1 MLRGYLMKNNSGK
14 IRKTAK
20 LIFIVGCV
28 YAVITF
34 ISFITTISSY
44 LSQGYPLFEVFKYLF
59 ASQLLPTVVQ
69 PFVLISGI
77 AYIASCVAD
86 LFENQE
92 HAHAVLEELKN
103 SPVAAPAV
111 QAEEAVEEVLEE
123 TEELPE
129 TVEEVTETAEAE
141 AEVEEVAEI
150 AEAEPEVEEAAV
162 ISEETEAAEEAED
175 DAVMIAEE
183 PEEDAI
189 EVEIDDVV
197 EEEPEEEKE
206 LAFKTDVFGIT
217 TIGIKVEL
225 GEEEDTDEEILESLD
240 LNPAEIEIN
249 VLKNGIT
256 NISTKEPVVNVD
268 MNKKGIFTVSR
279 IK

>member
-1 MLRGYLMKNNSGK
+1 MKNNSGK

-44 LSQGYPLFEVFKYLF
+44 LSQGYPLFDVFKYLF

-103 SPVAAPAV
+103 SPVAVPAV

-129 TVEEVTETAEAE
+129 TVEEVTETAEVEEVAE
-141 AEVEEVAEI
+141 AAEVEEVAEV
-150 AEAEPEVEEAAV
+150 AEAEPEVEEADV
-162 ISEETEAAEEAED
+162 IPEETEAED

-217 TIGIKVEL
+217 TIGIKEEL
-225 GEEEDTDEEILESLD
+225 GEEEDTDDEILESLD

>member
-86 LFENQE
+86 LFE
-92 HAHAVLEELKN
+92 
-103 SPVAAPAV
+103 PVPLMV
-111 QAEEAVEEVLEE
+111 
-123 TEELPE
+123 PF
-129 TVEEVTETAEAE
+129 
-141 AEVEEVAEI
+141 I
-150 AEAEPEVEEAAV
+150 R
-162 ISEETEAAEEAED
+162 
-175 DAVMIAEE
+175 
-183 PEEDAI
+183 
-189 EVEIDDVV
+189 
-197 EEEPEEEKE
+197 
-206 LAFKTDVFGIT
+206 
-217 TIGIKVEL
+217 
-225 GEEEDTDEEILESLD
+225 D
-240 LNPAEIEIN
+240 LNTN
-249 VLKNGIT
+249 V
-256 NISTKEPVVNVD
+256 SH
-268 MNKKGIFTVSR
+268 
-279 IK
+279 